1 MSDANTNADASPR
14 RRRSARLP
22 LLTSLLMVLLGLLM
36 WTTMPRQEDP
46 SLPDRWAA
54 QVAIYPGATPEE
66 VESALAVPIE
76 QALQSVDHIR
86 DVESTSRADVLVLT
100 VELDDGVYDVEQHW
114 QRVRDAIATVPLP
127 PGASLEPLDT
137 RLTRQESML
146 LAVTR
151 DAAEPDLVVLSDAAR
166 ALRRRVLRR
175 ARVREVTVAGA
186 VDPELSVIVDE
197 AKAWAAGL
205 DTLDVAQT
213 IASRTGAQGLGSV
226 HAGDFRVGVRGL
238 ERAEDAEA
246 IAALE
251 LVGDDGSLVRLGA
264 LAQIERRAP
273 PRPLERVRV
282 DGQPAVLLGVVAEPG
297 VDLVR
302 FGDELRG
309 ELDALEA
316 ELQAELDD
324 PSVSLTLV
332 VDQPRYVAARLL
344 DLQRSLL
351 LSTLIVAL
359 VLLVTMG
366 PRMAVVC
373 AAMVPLAILSAV
385 AVFGIGGG
393 VLHQISLAG
402 GVIAIGMVVDNAIVV
417 VEEIQRRL
425 DEGEAPPE
433 AARASARALLEPLGA
448 STATTVAAFLPMLL
462 NSGAAADFTRAIP
475 VMVILALLTSFAFSL
490 FVLPPVASLVLR
502 PRRRPENDQS
512 ESEGESKPARSLGVR
527 VVDRLL
533 RRPALALLPGLA
545 MIVMAATALPSL
557 RVRFFPPTKRHQ
569 AVVEL
574 QLREG
579 THVDA
584 VAAVSGT
591 VEGELQDLD
600 AVEQLTATV
609 GRGLPHFY
617 YNLPETKAQSN
628 FAQMLVQLRTPEEV
642 EAVEASVESL
652 RAQLP
657 PGTKL
662 RVARLK
668 QGPPVVAPV
677 ELLLYSPRLDELR
690 TSARAVAEAL
700 AEVEGLTAVRDSI
713 DAGAP
718 SLRFDLDRARS
729 QPWGVDEAAL
739 RASLLPHTAGLP
751 AGTVLHGQRHEPV
764 VVRAAPRRELAPSAM
779 DLPGDLAVAGSR
791 GRLRVAEV
799 SDRALEWAPAAIT
812 RKTSKRFAR
821 VTAELEPGVELDAV
835 RGAIE
840 ARVAALELDD
850 AGVAVAF
857 AGEAESAEEANDSL
871 LRALPVGLVILVL
884 VLVWEFDSLRC
895 VGLVLVTVPLA
906 AVGVIPA
913 LAVGGQPFGFMSAL
927 GVVALIGVVV
937 NNAIVLL
944 DLTQQLRAEGWST
957 REAVRTATLRRVRPI
972 LLTTATTVVGLV
984 PLLVSNTSLW
994 PPLALTIISG
1004 LLASTVLTLV
1014 TLPALAMLVLP
1025 LGARR

>member
-1 MSDANTNADASPR
+1 M
-14 RRRSARLP
+14 
-22 LLTSLLMVLLGLLM
+22 
-36 WTTMPRQEDP
+36 
-46 SLPDRWAA
+46 
-54 QVAIYPGATPEE
+54 
-66 VESALAVPIE
+66 
-76 QALQSVDHIR
+76 
-86 DVESTSRADVLVLT
+86 
-100 VELDDGVYDVEQHW
+100 
-114 QRVRDAIATVPLP
+114 
-127 PGASLEPLDT
+127 
-137 RLTRQESML
+137 
-146 LAVTR
+146 
-151 DAAEPDLVVLSDAAR
+151 
-166 ALRRRVLRR
+166 
-175 ARVREVTVAGA
+175 
-186 VDPELSVIVDE
+186 
-197 AKAWAAGL
+197 
-205 DTLDVAQT
+205 
-213 IASRTGAQGLGSV
+213 
-226 HAGDFRVGVRGL
+226 
-238 ERAEDAEA
+238 
-246 IAALE
+246 
-251 LVGDDGSLVRLGA
+251 
-264 LAQIERRAP
+264 
-273 PRPLERVRV
+273 
-282 DGQPAVLLGVVAEPG
+282 LGVVANPG

-302 FGDELRG
+302 FGDELRA

-316 ELQAELDD
+316 EVQAELDD
-324 PSVSLTLV
+324 PSLTLELV

-359 VLLVTMG
+359 VLLVAMG
-366 PRMAVVC
+366 PRLALVSS
-373 AAMVPLAILSAV
+373 AMVPLAVLSAV

-433 AARASARALLEPLGA
+433 AARASARALLNPLAA
-448 STATTVAAFLPMLL
+448 STATTVAAFFPMLL

-502 PRRRPENDQS
+502 PRRRASAKLEDAEAKRPT
-512 ESEGESKPARSLGVR
+512 RSLGLR

-545 MIVMAATALPSL
+545 MIIMAATALPSL
-557 RVRFFPPTKRHQ
+557 RVRFFPPTKRNQ

-584 VAAVSGT
+584 VAAVSET
-591 VEGELQDLD
+591 VEEELLGLD
-600 AVEQLTATV
+600 AVEQLTVTL

-628 FAQMLVQLRTPEEV
+628 FAQMLVQLRAPEEV
-642 EAVEASVESL
+642 EAVEARVDAL
-652 RAQLP
+652 RTQLP

-677 ELLLYSPRLDELR
+677 ELLLYSPGLDELR

-700 AEVEGLTAVRDSI
+700 AEVEGLTAIRDSI

-718 SLRFDLDRARS
+718 SLRFDLDRARN

-739 RASLLPHTAGLP
+739 RASLLSHTAGLP
-751 AGTVLHGQRHEPV
+751 AGTVLHGRHHEPV
-764 VVRAAPRRELAPSAM
+764 VVRAAPRRAELEAPPAI
-779 DLPGDLAVAGSR
+779 DLPADLAVAGTR
-791 GRLRVAEV
+791 GQLRVAEV
-799 SDRALEWAPAAIT
+799 SERRLEWAPAAIT
-812 RKTSKRFAR
+812 RKYSKRFAR

-850 AGVAVAF
+850 AGVTVAF

-913 LAVGGQPFGFMSAL
+913 LAVSGQPFGFMSAL

-944 DLTQQLRAEGWST
+944 DLTQQLRAEGRST
-957 REAVRTATLRRVRPI
+957 REAVHAATLRRVRPI
-972 LLTTATTVVGLV
+972 LLTTATTVVGLI

-1025 LGARR
+1025 LGAHRSTRTR